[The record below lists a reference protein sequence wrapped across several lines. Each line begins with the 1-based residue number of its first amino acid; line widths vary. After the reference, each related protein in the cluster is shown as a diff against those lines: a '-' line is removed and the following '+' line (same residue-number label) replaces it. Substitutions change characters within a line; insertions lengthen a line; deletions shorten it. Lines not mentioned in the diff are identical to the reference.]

1 MFFHREKEL
10 KEINNELECISKKI
24 LIFGKR
30 RVGKTTLI
38 KKLMEGGKNFI
49 YFECIQDTLK
59 ENLKLLRIV
68 LNKVVAIPSYVSF
81 DTFQQVFEYI
91 NSLNIKYTFI
101 FDEYP
106 YLKKTN
112 NKNMVDSVFQDV
124 FDNYSSN
131 LNFIICGSEISMM
144 NELLTEGN
152 PLFGRFTKKIC
163 IEELNYIETS
173 SFYENKSIM
182 DKIAFYSI
190 FGGSPYINSYI
201 DNKDSFENNIKK
213 LLLDEHSLV
222 YNYADSLLISD
233 AINSLQ
239 AKKILAFIANGK
251 KRYSEIESHVDVE
264 KTGKI
269 AKSLK
274 SLVEIK
280 LLKKTYPVNKL
291 NDDKKAYYELN
302 DNVLRFFY
310 TYVYGKNSLIV
321 TLGINNFYEAY
332 VKESLITFI
341 SHRFEEIVRS
351 YYSILSINGKLKGI
365 KNIGTYYYDD
375 AKNKKNGVFDVAL
388 EFNDYLKIIE
398 VKYYKNKL
406 KLSEM
411 KKEIEQI
418 NNIKINLNIK
428 YAFISTSGYDDC
440 DYECIDINSLY
451 NI

>member
-10 KEINNELECISKKI
+10 KEINNELEGISKKI

-163 IEELNYIETS
+163 IEELNYIE
-173 SFYENKSIM
+173 SI
-182 DKIAFYSI
+182 
-190 FGGSPYINSYI
+190 
-201 DNKDSFENNIKK
+201 
-213 LLLDEHSLV
+213 V
-222 YNYADSLLISD
+222 
-233 AINSLQ
+233 
-239 AKKILAFIANGK
+239 
-251 KRYSEIESHVDVE
+251 
-264 KTGKI
+264 
-269 AKSLK
+269 
-274 SLVEIK
+274 
-280 LLKKTYPVNKL
+280 
-291 NDDKKAYYELN
+291 YELE
-302 DNVLRFFY
+302 DSTCLEDVQD
-310 TYVYGKNSLIV
+310 I
-321 TLGINNFYEAY
+321 
-332 VKESLITFI
+332 
-341 SHRFEEIVRS
+341 FEEISENVVFKE
-351 YYSILSINGKLKGI
+351 KLKT
-365 KNIGTYYYDD
+365 KEN
-375 AKNKKNGVFDVAL
+375 KNKNQKKKKQQKFSPIEYEVNGYKIYVGRNNKENDWLTLSFASKTDYWFHTKDVQGSHVILKADK
-388 EFNDYLKIIE
+388 EVNDDIL
-398 VKYYKNKL
+398 VKVAEIAAKHSKAKMSSNVPVDYCLVQFVKKPNGSKPGMVIFTNNKT
-406 KLSEM
+406 
-411 KKEIEQI
+411 
-418 NNIKINLNIK
+418 LNVNPQK
-428 YAFISTSGYDDC
+428 
-440 DYECIDINSLY
+440 
-451 NI
+451 